1 MIIRN
6 IGNSQYNMHPTCAS
20 TMCRHALEQ
29 EADVLCLLAKVES
42 SQLAFESAM
51 AQSEG
56 KAELGS
62 KGGSITA
69 VVQEGLQVQVPMAGM
84 Q

>member
-1 MIIRN
+1 MDPI
-6 IGNSQYNMHPTCAS
+6 CAS
-20 TMCRHALEQ
+20 MLYRHALEQ

-42 SQLAFESAM
+42 SQLAFESVM
-51 AQSEG
+51 PQSEG
-56 KAELGS
+56 KAESGS

-69 VVQEGLQVQVPMAGM
+69 VVQEGLQVQIPMAGM